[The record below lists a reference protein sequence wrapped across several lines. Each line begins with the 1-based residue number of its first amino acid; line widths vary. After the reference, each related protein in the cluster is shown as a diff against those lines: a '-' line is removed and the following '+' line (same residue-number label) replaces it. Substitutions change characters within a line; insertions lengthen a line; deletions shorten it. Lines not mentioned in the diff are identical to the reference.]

1 MDMPPSGWY
10 PDPYGVPGLLR
21 WWDGSVWTEYTQSH
35 DAPAGAKS
43 TAVSPPPA
51 TAVRP
56 AIGGPA
62 PVTSFDLPPA
72 TSTDLPPATSTDIPP
87 ASGADQTSV
96 DLPPASAL
104 DLPGGFHP
112 PGESTR
118 IFSSDDYTGYARVQD
133 QRRVRRRWLMAALA
147 AGTAVV
153 LVVLVLA
160 LMQFGKQ
167 PSKPVALST
176 KSPVAHH
183 TTAPASPTPATQLTD
198 TSSGLAY
205 TQFGSPWQ
213 AACPSGLDQQGFGW
227 SAGESAV
234 AGEVTIN
241 GQQTPW
247 YGNACSGPLPAQY
260 GYSSVADLSS
270 VTSTLASTFENTFYN
285 GLNHTVSQLADTPT
299 SVSGHAAW
307 EIKYL
312 VTYTD
317 ASGQGLTWTSE
328 EGAVVVAD
336 RGTGVEP
343 AVFYV
348 SMPSN
353 LNENN
358 VDSLVTSLSL
368 SATTATTSPTASPS
382 ASASASATASPTPTA
397 TATATTGDG
406 NGNGNGGG
414 HGGGGGNGGG
424 GGFGGFP

>member
-1 MDMPPSGWY
+1 MDTPPSGWY

-35 DAPAGAKS
+35 DAPAGSKGA
-43 TAVSPPPA
+43 TVSPPTTATRPA
-51 TAVRP
+51 TARR

-62 PVTSFDLPPA
+62 NAGPAPATSFDIPPA

-87 ASGADQTSV
+87 VSAAEQTAV
-96 DLPPASAL
+96 DMPPATEL
-104 DLPGGFHP
+104 DIPGGFHP

-118 IFSSDDYTGYARVQD
+118 IFSPDDFTGYARAQK

-176 KSPVAHH
+176 KSPAAHH
-183 TTAPASPTPATQLTD
+183 TTAPASPSPSASVTPTTQLSD
-198 TSSGLAY
+198 TTSGLAY

-213 AACPSGLDQQGFGW
+213 ATCPSGLDQQGFGW

-260 GYSSVADLSS
+260 GYTSVADLSS

-285 GLNHTVSQLADTPT
+285 GLNHTVSQLASTPM

-312 VTYTD
+312 ITYTD

-328 EGAVVVAD
+328 EGAVVLAD

-358 VDSLVTSLSL
+358 IDSLVASLTL
-368 SATTATTSPTASPS
+368 SATTAATSPAATVTASPTAS
-382 ASASASATASPTPTA
+382 TA
-397 TATATTGDG
+397 ATTGGG
-406 NGNGNGGG
+406 NGHGHGG
-414 HGGGGGNGGG
+414 GGGGGNGGG
-424 GGFGGFP
+424 GGFP